1 MCIRDRKEAHNGA
14 QWSEW
19 ERPLKF
25 REAEAIAKAKDTY
38 ADEID
43 FWKMLQYLF
52 FEQWCELKNY
62 ANERGIRIIGDVP
75 KMCIRDRLKGVCANL
90 SLWRM
95 QDAVSGV
102 VEGLRMGKLPREE
115 EISDLEKCYQKT
127 VVWVNLVKEQGITDF

>member
-1 MCIRDRKEAHNGA
+1 MILYRQENAFWEMCERYVIRFLEDPNYEEMIKAI
-14 QWSEW
+14 
-19 ERPLKF
+19 
-25 REAEAIAKAKDTY
+25 REKDTEQAFHY
-38 ADEID
+38 AHT
-43 FWKMLQYLF
+43 
-52 FEQWCELKNY
+52 
-62 ANERGIRIIGDVP
+62 
-75 KMCIRDRLKGVCANL
+75 LKGVCANL

>member
-1 MCIRDRKEAHNGA
+1 MYRQENAFLESEMCERYVIRFLEDPNYEEMIKAI
-14 QWSEW
+14 
-19 ERPLKF
+19 
-25 REAEAIAKAKDTY
+25 REKDTEQAFHY
-38 ADEID
+38 AHT
-43 FWKMLQYLF
+43 
-52 FEQWCELKNY
+52 
-62 ANERGIRIIGDVP
+62 
-75 KMCIRDRLKGVCANL
+75 LKGVCANL

>member
-1 MCIRDRKEAHNGA
+1 MVQNYVVYLNVIKNITYEKGFDIVSARERFFGKREMCERYVIRFLEDPNYEEMIKAI
-14 QWSEW
+14 
-19 ERPLKF
+19 
-25 REAEAIAKAKDTY
+25 REKDTEQAFHY
-38 ADEID
+38 AHT
-43 FWKMLQYLF
+43 
-52 FEQWCELKNY
+52 
-62 ANERGIRIIGDVP
+62 
-75 KMCIRDRLKGVCANL
+75 LKGVCANL

>member
-1 MCIRDRKEAHNGA
+1 MYRQENAFLESGKCAIRFLEDPNYEEMIKAI
-14 QWSEW
+14 
-19 ERPLKF
+19 
-25 REAEAIAKAKDTY
+25 REKDTEQAFHY
-38 ADEID
+38 AHT
-43 FWKMLQYLF
+43 
-52 FEQWCELKNY
+52 
-62 ANERGIRIIGDVP
+62 
-75 KMCIRDRLKGVCANL
+75 LKGVCANL

>member
-1 MCIRDRKEAHNGA
+1 MRAVCDPFLEDPNYEEMIKAIRE
-14 QWSEW
+14 
-19 ERPLKF
+19 
-25 REAEAIAKAKDTY
+25 KDTEQAFHY
-38 ADEID
+38 AHT
-43 FWKMLQYLF
+43 
-52 FEQWCELKNY
+52 
-62 ANERGIRIIGDVP
+62 
-75 KMCIRDRLKGVCANL
+75 LKGVCANL

>member
-1 MCIRDRKEAHNGA
+1 MHIRSKE
-14 QWSEW
+14 SV
-19 ERPLKF
+19 R
-25 REAEAIAKAKDTY
+25 TY
-38 ADEID
+38 
-43 FWKMLQYLF
+43 
-52 FEQWCELKNY
+52 
-62 ANERGIRIIGDVP
+62 
-75 KMCIRDRLKGVCANL
+75 L

>member
-1 MCIRDRKEAHNGA
+1 MIKAIRE
-14 QWSEW
+14 
-19 ERPLKF
+19 
-25 REAEAIAKAKDTY
+25 KDTEQAFHY
-38 ADEID
+38 AHT
-43 FWKMLQYLF
+43 
-52 FEQWCELKNY
+52 
-62 ANERGIRIIGDVP
+62 
-75 KMCIRDRLKGVCANL
+75 LKGVCANL

>member
-1 MCIRDRKEAHNGA
+1 MTDKAYYEKGFDIVSARERFLGKREMCERYVIRFLEDPNYEEMVKAI
-14 QWSEW
+14 
-19 ERPLKF
+19 
-25 REAEAIAKAKDTY
+25 REKDTEQAFHY
-38 ADEID
+38 AHT
-43 FWKMLQYLF
+43 
-52 FEQWCELKNY
+52 
-62 ANERGIRIIGDVP
+62 
-75 KMCIRDRLKGVCANL
+75 LKGVCANL

>member
-1 MCIRDRKEAHNGA
+1 MYRQENAFLESKREMCERYVIRFLEDPNYEEMIKAI
-14 QWSEW
+14 
-19 ERPLKF
+19 
-25 REAEAIAKAKDTY
+25 REKDTEQAFHY
-38 ADEID
+38 AHT
-43 FWKMLQYLF
+43 
-52 FEQWCELKNY
+52 
-62 ANERGIRIIGDVP
+62 
-75 KMCIRDRLKGVCANL
+75 LKGVCANL

>member
-1 MCIRDRKEAHNGA
+1 MTDKAYYEKGFDIVSARERFFGKRETEQAFHYAH
-14 QWSEW
+14 
-19 ERPLKF
+19 
-25 REAEAIAKAKDTY
+25 T
-38 ADEID
+38 
-43 FWKMLQYLF
+43 
-52 FEQWCELKNY
+52 
-62 ANERGIRIIGDVP
+62 
-75 KMCIRDRLKGVCANL
+75 LKGVCANL

>member
-1 MCIRDRKEAHNGA
+1 MRAVCDSVLEDPNYEEMIKAIRE
-14 QWSEW
+14 
-19 ERPLKF
+19 
-25 REAEAIAKAKDTY
+25 KDTEQAFHY
-38 ADEID
+38 AHT
-43 FWKMLQYLF
+43 
-52 FEQWCELKNY
+52 
-62 ANERGIRIIGDVP
+62 
-75 KMCIRDRLKGVCANL
+75 LKGVCANL